1 MATQPANEVRLLV
14 VLLAVFTDTLLPR
27 LVHFVG

>member
-1 MATQPANEVRLLV
+1 MATQPANEFRLLV
-14 VLLAVFTDTLLPR
+14 VLLAVFTDTLLPM